1 MLRPVR
7 AAVPCLFLV
16 GCGFTTPGGGI
27 GPDDA
32 SHLSDSPFAS
42 GDSNLTNDAPMIDAM
57 SDAASCPTSF
67 VTIPNSGTSSK
78 YLAFQKS
85 SQLGALTG
93 CPSGTHLLHLDNQA
107 EATALEAYIT
117 GNSASPTGLYR
128 VVGAR
133 DGLFRDVWHDL
144 DFITLLTFLPWGAG
158 EPTDVFLGGEDCIVL
173 KKEQNTAVIGAQ
185 ECSSAHEFACEC
197 D

>member
-1 MLRPVR
+1 MLRAVR

-16 GCGFTTPGGGI
+16 ACGFTTPAGGI

-32 SHLSDSPFAS
+32 ARGDSPIIN
-42 GDSNLTNDAPMIDAM
+42 GDSNLTGDASAIDAM
-57 SDAASCPTSF
+57 PDAASCPASF
-67 VTIPNSGTSSK
+67 VTIPSSGGNSK
-78 YLAFQKS
+78 YLVFPKS

-93 CPSGTHLLHLDNQA
+93 CPGGTHLLHLDNQA
-107 EATALEAYIT
+107 EATALERYIT
-117 GNSASPTGLYR
+117 SNSASPTGLYR

-133 DGLFRDVWHDL
+133 DALFRNVWHDL
-144 DFITLLTFLPWGAG
+144 DFISLLSFLPWGQN

-173 KKEQNTAVIGAQ
+173 KKETGTAVIGAQ